1 MVHAGATACLLREYR
16 CERKEAGGRLL
27 YAGTACRR
35 PDHTFRGFQGQIES
49 GAVSV
54 GDTIVTLPSNE
65 HAKVKSILVGDKDA
79 QTADAGRPVT
89 IQLDKEVDVSRGCV
103 LAKDTKLP
111 VSKKFTAT
119 ILWMDDEELTVGKD
133 YLVKLGTRTIPGILK
148 NIQYK
153 IDVNTGEFIPV
164 GRLAQ
169 ERGCGL
175 RSGIAGRDRH

>member
-1 MVHAGATACLLREYR
+1 
-16 CERKEAGGRLL
+16 
-27 YAGTACRR
+27 
-35 PDHTFRGFQGQIES
+35 
-49 GAVSV
+49 
-54 GDTIVTLPSNE
+54 VTLPSNE

-148 NIQYK
+148 NNLFLIFVEK
-153 IDVNTGEFIPV
+153 GFIIV
-164 GRLAQ
+164 
-169 ERGCGL
+169 
-175 RSGIAGRDRH
+175 